1 MSLYKTKFLINFAQ
15 MGTLRTQK
23 YDFMC
28 ILKNREKNK
37 NQQRETRRRQLW
49 DTYIGAKKRNKP
61 ETFPEP
67 QKKKIEKKNKN
78 HKQEQRSIQCMQPLR
93 RKIRE
98 THVWKIKLTKY
109 PENEMRNIH
118 DLEGW
123 ILETNILWDLKKRGK
138 WKEKYPKE
146 QRVVSLRM

>member
-15 MGTLRTQK
+15 IGIKRWF
-23 YDFMC
+23 YEH
-28 ILKNREKNK
+28 LKEQIKENK
-37 NQQRETRRRQLW
+37 DWQWENKRRQLW

-118 DLEGW
+118 LQPIRTDFR
-123 ILETNILWDLKKRGK
+123 T
-138 WKEKYPKE
+138 
-146 QRVVSLRM
+146 

>member
-23 YDFMC
+23 YDFMG

-67 QKKKIEKKNKN
+67 QKKKIEKK
-78 HKQEQRSIQCMQPLR
+78 KQEP
-93 RKIRE
+93 
-98 THVWKIKLTKY
+98 
-109 PENEMRNIH
+109 
-118 DLEGW
+118 
-123 ILETNILWDLKKRGK
+123 
-138 WKEKYPKE
+138 
-146 QRVVSLRM
+146 